1 MKIDTGMMD
10 KRVHVRLRTGGQYT
24 GTVKQLS
31 KGTVLLYLDN
41 GRQVTIQ
48 SGMIASMEE
57 LEINDDVIEH
67 NGRRA

>member
-1 MKIDTGMMD
+1 MKIDTGMME

-57 LEINDDVIEH
+57 LEVSKVDRKN
-67 NGRRA
+67 

>member
-24 GTVKQLS
+24 GIVKQLS

-48 SGMIASMEE
+48 LGMIASMEE
-57 LEINDDVIEH
+57 LEVVKND
-67 NGRRA
+67 